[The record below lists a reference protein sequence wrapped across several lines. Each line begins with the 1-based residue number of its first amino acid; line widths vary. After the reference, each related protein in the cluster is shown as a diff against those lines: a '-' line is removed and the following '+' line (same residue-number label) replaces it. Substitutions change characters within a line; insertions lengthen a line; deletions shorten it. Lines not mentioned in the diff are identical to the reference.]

1 MCAIFK
7 DNPVLCNEIGGGG
20 GDKVVQHFIH
30 CIESQGKRVE
40 YLEFFQTIVGCCSPG
55 SGSVSGTGVDES
67 VQEPENYYYGNGSIK
82 HRPGAAA
89 AAAAAIQKQQFIRK
103 SQDMVMQ
110 EVCFNNRIK
119 IIAYCYIIYMFL
131 YYYNLTNTNIF
142 K

>member
-40 YLEFFQTIVGCCSPG
+40 YLEFFQTIVGCCSTG
-55 SGSVSGTGVDES
+55 SGSTSEMGIDSSG
-67 VQEPENYYYGNGSIK
+67 QEPENYYCGNLK
-82 HRPGAAA
+82 QRPGAAA

-103 SQDMVMQ
+103 SQDMVLQ
-110 EVCFNNRIK
+110 EVSSH
-119 IIAYCYIIYMFL
+119 
-131 YYYNLTNTNIF
+131 
-142 K
+142 

>member
-40 YLEFFQTIVGCCSPG
+40 YLEFFQTIVGCCSP
-55 SGSVSGTGVDES
+55 VASGTGTNETA
-67 VQEPENYYYGNGSIK
+67 QEPENYYYNGGLK
-82 HRPGAAA
+82 HRHGAAA
-89 AAAAAIQKQQFIRK
+89 TAAAAIQKQQFIRK

-110 EVCFNNRIK
+110 EVCYIIIIK
-119 IIAYCYIIYMFL
+119 IIPLILLVGALKINYLTMF
-131 YYYNLTNTNIF
+131 YSNNF
-142 K
+142 

>member
-1 MCAIFK
+1 VCAIFK

-55 SGSVSGTGVDES
+55 SGSASGTAVDS
-67 VQEPENYYYGNGSIK
+67 SAQEPENYYYSGDIK
-82 HRPGAAA
+82 HRPGPAA

-110 EVCFNNRIK
+110 EVRSHRNVNHV
-119 IIAYCYIIYMFL
+119 
-131 YYYNLTNTNIF
+131 
-142 K
+142 

>member
-7 DNPVLCNEIGGGG
+7 NNPVLCNEIGGGG

-55 SGSVSGTGVDES
+55 SGSTSGTGVDSS
-67 VQEPENYYYGNGSIK
+67 VQEAENYYYK
-82 HRPGAAA
+82 CDLKQRPGAAA
-89 AAAAAIQKQQFIRK
+89 ATAAVIQKQQFIRK

-110 EVCFNNRIK
+110 EVCQ
-119 IIAYCYIIYMFL
+119 
-131 YYYNLTNTNIF
+131 
-142 K
+142 

>member
-55 SGSVSGTGVDES
+55 SGSASGAGS
-67 VQEPENYYYGNGSIK
+67 NGMAQEPENYYYNGSK
-82 HRPGAAA
+82 HRHGAAA
-89 AAAAAIQKQQFIRK
+89 TAAAAIQKQQFIRK

-110 EVCFNNRIK
+110 EVCI
-119 IIAYCYIIYMFL
+119 
-131 YYYNLTNTNIF
+131 
-142 K
+142 

>member
-20 GDKVVQHFIH
+20 GDKVIQHFIH

-55 SGSVSGTGVDES
+55 SGSTSGGETDGVH
-67 VQEPENYYYGNGSIK
+67 EPENYYYGGLK
-82 HRPGAAA
+82 QRPGAAA

-110 EVCFNNRIK
+110 EVCSF
-119 IIAYCYIIYMFL
+119 
-131 YYYNLTNTNIF
+131 
-142 K
+142 